1 MNNQART
8 LNLNLEF
15 GYDLNHGGAIG
26 IGGAINAKPFVSC
39 VDDNSEYESGFS
51 LASEVVGGS
60 SGDQQHQEE
69 KKSYEVEKLLEE
81 LRHMRKK

>member
-26 IGGAINAKPFVSC
+26 VGGAINANLFVSC
-39 VDDNSEYESGFS
+39 VDDNFEFGI
-51 LASEVVGGS
+51 GGS
-60 SGDQQHQEE
+60 RWVKWRSTTSTGE
-69 KKSYEVEKLLEE
+69 EE
-81 LRHMRKK
+81 LRGGEAFGEAFGGANGI